1 MKKLT
6 LTLGIMLCV
15 ALAFTGCG
23 KKQKN
28 IEDWTDEDFE
38 QAFEDLDKDYENG
51 ESVENDSEEETE
63 IEIAFEPSEE
73 ILNADLFS
81 GKIQVYDDVFQN
93 GGYLTIDQLISQY
106 GDKYDFSGIDPDAF
120 ATKGS
125 RYNTFTAVHYNYF
138 YSSGVLYEL
147 LEGSK
152 YEANIGISVCYDG
165 PNEDHVRIGDCPVS
179 YVVGGTSKCLWYPGG
194 LVCKAET
201 GFDYSNFLDEY
212 VLPLGLT
219 EIPLEKS
226 GRCAATYAGMDA
238 GEIIQVN
245 CFVYGD
251 DYYGAGSDAYLI
263 GVIGETDNLYGKKPI
278 YKFEFMENK
287 DDGKIFLNGINV
299 FPNCGLEYVTEW

>member
-93 GGYLTIDQLISQY
+93 GGYSTIDQLISRY

-125 RYNTFTAVHYNYF
+125 RYNTFTAVHLNYF

-152 YEANIGISVCYDG
+152 YEANVGITVYYDG
-165 PNEDHVRIGDCPVS
+165 PSEDHVRIGDCPVS
-179 YVVGGTSKCLWYPGG
+179 KVVGGITKYTWYPGA
-194 LVCKAET
+194 LVNNAET
-201 GFDYSNFLDEY
+201 GFDYSNFLNEY
-212 VLPLGLT
+212 VLPLGFT
-219 EIPLEKS
+219 EIQLGQS
-226 GRCAATYAGMDA
+226 GSCAATYAGLDT
-238 GEIIQVN
+238 GEVMRVN
-245 CFVYGD
+245 CYIYGD
-251 DYYGAGSDAYLI
+251 DYYGSGSDGYLI
-263 GVIGETDNLYGKKPI
+263 GGIGGTDNLYGKKPI
-278 YKFEFMENK
+278 YKISYKENP
-287 DDGKIFLNGINV
+287 DNGAILLDSFDV